1 MPNPRYNPL
10 MSNRLYT
17 FINYLIISIFFAFA
31 LGGGA
36 TIPDAEIDKFSDY
49 TREIEFDFWTWVADA
64 SWIKLQ
70 QAALGSPD
78 YIENARGKEIVIDY
92 LLQMDQVLYT
102 EWELSRIYT
111 DPEILNPEAFS
122 EELRG
127 RLDALYVEQSQLAPF
142 AESVLEGQVS
152 AALAEAGL
160 TTGGQPLPQP
170 LYHISPL
177 PMALIISPRET
188 IRQDKNIM
196 LLVDFPVDKQDELE
210 KKIFDELDFSA
221 LVVPVGGVGIYPTM
235 GMRSTNLPWILDT
248 IAHEWTH
255 NYLTWHPLGWNYD
268 TSPELR
274 TINETVASIVGGE
287 ISQMVLER
295 AYPELL
301 TAERPPVD
309 LLSLNEPSLDF
320 DPEPFDF
327 RAEMHETRLRVD
339 ELLAAGKIV
348 EAEFYMEMRRQYI
361 WENGYAIRKLNQA
374 YFAFYGAYAD
384 VPGGAAGTD
393 PVGPAVRKLRAQSD
407 SLADFVRT
415 IMWVNSFE
423 ELLELIE

>member
-1 MPNPRYNPL
+1 
-10 MSNRLYT
+10 MSDRIYT
-17 FINYLIISIFFAFA
+17 LINYLVVSLFFAFA
-31 LGGGA
+31 LGGG
-36 TIPDAEIDKFSDY
+36 TTLPDAEIDRFSDY

-70 QAALGSPD
+70 QAAVGSPD

-92 LLQMDQVLYT
+92 LHQMDQVLYA
-102 EWELSRIYT
+102 EWELSQIYT
-111 DPEILNPEAFS
+111 NPDILNPEAFS

-127 RLDALYVEQSQLAPF
+127 RLDALYAEQSQLAPF

-188 IRQDKNIM
+188 IRQDKSIM

-210 KKIFDELDFSA
+210 KKIFAEQDFSA

-248 IAHEWTH
+248 VAHEWTH
-255 NYLTWHPLGWNYD
+255 NYLTWHPLGWNYN

-287 ISQMVLER
+287 IAQMVLER
-295 AYPELL
+295 EYPELL
-301 TAERPPVD
+301 TAERSPVD

-320 DPEPFDF
+320 GPEPFDY

-339 ELLAAGKIV
+339 ELLSAGKIV

-374 YFAFYGAYAD
+374 YLAFYGAYAD
-384 VPGGAAGTD
+384 MPGGAAGTD
-393 PVGPAVRKLRAQSD
+393 PVGPAVRKLREQSD
-407 SLADFVRT
+407 SLADFMHT
-415 IMWVNSFE
+415 IMWVDSFSD
-423 ELLELIE
+423 LLELVE